1 MQNAGEKLVQQSTQY
16 HHKESALTCT
26 TELSPWAEQNPPWVP
41 DVADGEGG
49 ANLSWAELT
58 A

>member
-16 HHKESALTCT
+16 HYKESALTRT

-41 DVADGEGG
+41 DVAIGEGG
-49 ANLSWAELT
+49 ANLS
-58 A
+58 